1 MAEIKIVKVTVSV
14 SINIHLFNI
23 EGILWNCSLMLL
35 ANTAGFCAVFIEVGF
50 VLPIASS
57 IPFWVIA
64 ESGWLHSAVWALVCA
79 WCDILLPI

>member
-1 MAEIKIVKVTVSV
+1 MQEINIVKVTVSV
-14 SINIHLFNI
+14 DFNIRLFNI
-23 EGILWNCSLMLL
+23 EEFFWDGALMLL
-35 ANTAGFCAVFIEVGF
+35 ANTAGFCAVFIEVVF

-64 ESGWLHSAVWALVCA
+64 ESVGLHSAVWALVCA